1 MLQLVL
7 AQLERSCQQWL
18 LNCPKLILINH
29 GRQDCASI
37 LPAVFLATGDCRW
50 AAPTPNTSMKS
61 WLITGGAGCGK
72 SSLAALLMQ
81 QLPMPHRFFS
91 ADLMVGEVMKREST
105 IQGLVSAFGARALG
119 NAGEINR
126 QWLRD
131 VVLPDAGLR
140 KKLEGLLHPPVLA
153 ALEEARREAE
163 KAGVNLFLAEVP
175 LHYEIGST
183 VSADFVIVVASSRSV
198 QVRRM
203 METRGLDEQTVHKF
217 LEAQWPIEA
226 KVERADA
233 VIWNDGSLASLE
245 AQVLTLAS
253 PLLQA

>member
-1 MLQLVL
+1 
-7 AQLERSCQQWL
+7 
-18 LNCPKLILINH
+18 
-29 GRQDCASI
+29 
-37 LPAVFLATGDCRW
+37 
-50 AAPTPNTSMKS
+50 MKS

-72 SSLAALLMQ
+72 SSLVTLLMQ
-81 QLPMPHRFFS
+81 QLPMPHRVFS
-91 ADLMVGEVMKREST
+91 ADLMVAEVMKREST
-105 IQGLVSAFGARALG
+105 IQGLVAAFGVKVLG
-119 NAGEINR
+119 NPGEINR

-131 VVLPDAGLR
+131 VVLPDDMLR

-153 ALEEARREAE
+153 ALEEARAEAE
-163 KAGVNLFLAEVP
+163 RAGVNLFLAEVP
-175 LHYEIGST
+175 LHYEIGGT

>member
-1 MLQLVL
+1 MLTLL
-7 AQLERSCQQWL
+7 TQQF
-18 LNCPKLILINH
+18 
-29 GRQDCASI
+29 
-37 LPAVFLATGDCRW
+37 AVPPG
-50 AAPTPNTSMKS
+50 
-61 WLITGGAGCGK
+61 
-72 SSLAALLMQ
+72 
-81 QLPMPHRFFS
+81 FFS
-91 ADLMVGEVMKREST
+91 ADLAVAEIFKGESILKE
-105 IQGLVSAFGARALG
+105 LVAAFGARVLASP
-119 NAGEINR
+119 GEANR

-131 VVLPDAGLR
+131 FVLPVPALR
-140 KKLEGLLHPPVLA
+140 KKLEGILHPPVLA
-153 ALEEARREAE
+153 ALEAARKEAQR
-163 KAGVNLFLAEVP
+163 AGLNLFLAEVP

-183 VSADFVIVVASSRSV
+183 VSADLVIVVASSRSV

>member
-1 MLQLVL
+1 
-7 AQLERSCQQWL
+7 
-18 LNCPKLILINH
+18 
-29 GRQDCASI
+29 
-37 LPAVFLATGDCRW
+37 
-50 AAPTPNTSMKS
+50 MKS
-61 WLITGGAGCGK
+61 WLITGCAGSGK
-72 SSLAALLMQ
+72 SSVAALMLKQ
-81 QLPMPHRFFS
+81 FPMSGCFFS
-91 ADLMVGEVMKREST
+91 ADLAAAEQMKTVT
-105 IQGLVSAFGARALG
+105 IIGRLVAAFGTQALQIS
-119 NAGEINR
+119 GEINR
-126 QWLRD
+126 QWLRE
-131 VVLPDAGLR
+131 VVLPDAALR
-140 KKLEGLLHPPVLA
+140 KQLEEILHPPVLA
-153 ALEEARREAE
+153 ALEVARSDASRS
-163 KAGVNLFLAEVP
+163 GMNLFLAEVP

>member
-1 MLQLVL
+1 
-7 AQLERSCQQWL
+7 
-18 LNCPKLILINH
+18 
-29 GRQDCASI
+29 
-37 LPAVFLATGDCRW
+37 
-50 AAPTPNTSMKS
+50 MKS

-72 SSLAALLMQ
+72 SSVVTLLME
-81 QLPMPHRFFS
+81 QLSLPHRFFS
-91 ADLMVGEVMKREST
+91 ADVMVAEVMKREST
-105 IQGLVSAFGARALG
+105 IKGLVAAFGAKVLG
-119 NAGEINR
+119 NPGEINR
-126 QWLRD
+126 RWLRE
-131 VVLPDAGLR
+131 VVLPDAELR

-153 ALEEARREAE
+153 ALETARREAE
-163 KAGVNLFLAEVP
+163 KEGVNLFLAEVP
-175 LHYEIGST
+175 LHYEIGGT

>member
-1 MLQLVL
+1 
-7 AQLERSCQQWL
+7 
-18 LNCPKLILINH
+18 
-29 GRQDCASI
+29 
-37 LPAVFLATGDCRW
+37 
-50 AAPTPNTSMKS
+50 
-61 WLITGGAGCGK
+61 
-72 SSLAALLMQ
+72 
-81 QLPMPHRFFS
+81 
-91 ADLMVGEVMKREST
+91 MVAEVMKREST
-105 IQGLVSAFGARALG
+105 IQGLVAAFGVKVLG
-119 NAGEINR
+119 NPGEINR

-131 VVLPDAGLR
+131 VVLPDDMLR

-153 ALEEARREAE
+153 ALEEARGEAE

-175 LHYEIGST
+175 LHYEIGGT

>member
-1 MLQLVL
+1 MLRHFGPY
-7 AQLERSCQQWL
+7 AY
-18 LNCPKLILINH
+18 
-29 GRQDCASI
+29 A
-37 LPAVFLATGDCRW
+37 
-50 AAPTPNTSMKS
+50 
-61 WLITGGAGCGK
+61 
-72 SSLAALLMQ
+72 
-81 QLPMPHRFFS
+81 FS
-91 ADLMVGEVMKREST
+91 ADLAVAEELKNAAMVEK
-105 IQGLVSAFGARALG
+105 LVAAFGPKTRQTS
-119 NAGEINR
+119 GEANR
-126 QWLRD
+126 EWLRD
-131 VVLPDAGLR
+131 AVLPETSLR
-140 KKLEGLLHPPVLA
+140 KQLEAILHPPVLA
-153 ALEEARREAE
+153 ALEAARIEANRS
-163 KAGVNLFLAEVP
+163 GVNLFLAEVP

>member
-1 MLQLVL
+1 
-7 AQLERSCQQWL
+7 
-18 LNCPKLILINH
+18 
-29 GRQDCASI
+29 
-37 LPAVFLATGDCRW
+37 
-50 AAPTPNTSMKS
+50 MKS

-72 SSLAALLMQ
+72 STLAALLVE
-81 QLPMPHRFFS
+81 QLPVVHRYFS
-91 ADLMVGEVMKREST
+91 ADLMVAEVMKREST
-105 IQGLVSAFGARALG
+105 VQELVAAFGSQVLV
-119 NAGEINR
+119 NPGEVNR

-131 VVLPDAGLR
+131 VVLPDTVLR
-140 KKLEGLLHPPVLA
+140 QKLEGLLHPPVLE
-153 ALEEARREAE
+153 ALELAREAAE
-163 KAGVNLFLAEVP
+163 KAGMNLFLAEVP

>member
-1 MLQLVL
+1 M
-7 AQLERSCQQWL
+7 
-18 LNCPKLILINH
+18 
-29 GRQDCASI
+29 
-37 LPAVFLATGDCRW
+37 
-50 AAPTPNTSMKS
+50 
-61 WLITGGAGCGK
+61 
-72 SSLAALLMQ
+72 AALLVG
-81 QLPMPHRFFS
+81 QLPVPHSYFS
-91 ADLMVGEVMKREST
+91 ADLMVAEVMKREST
-105 IQGLVSAFGARALG
+105 VQELVAAFGSQVLVSP
-119 NAGEINR
+119 GEVNR
-126 QWLRD
+126 PWLRD
-131 VVLPDAGLR
+131 VVLPDAVLR
-140 KKLEGLLHPPVLA
+140 QKLEGLLHPPVLE
-153 ALEEARREAE
+153 ALELAREAAE
-163 KAGVNLFLAEVP
+163 KAGMNLFLAEVP
-175 LHYEIGST
+175 LHYEIGGT

>member
-1 MLQLVL
+1 MEQL
-7 AQLERSCQQWL
+7 
-18 LNCPKLILINH
+18 
-29 GRQDCASI
+29 
-37 LPAVFLATGDCRW
+37 
-50 AAPTPNTSMKS
+50 
-61 WLITGGAGCGK
+61 
-72 SSLAALLMQ
+72 AL
-81 QLPMPHRFFS
+81 PHRFFS
-91 ADLMVGEVMKREST
+91 ADLMVAEVMKREST
-105 IQGLVSAFGARALG
+105 VKALMAAFGAKALTD
-119 NAGEINR
+119 AGEVNR
-126 QWLRD
+126 QWLRE
-131 VVLPDAGLR
+131 VVLPDTALR

-153 ALEEARREAE
+153 ALETARREAE

-175 LHYEIGST
+175 LHYEIGGT
-183 VSADFVIVVASSRSV
+183 VSADLVIVVASSRSV

>member
-1 MLQLVL
+1 
-7 AQLERSCQQWL
+7 
-18 LNCPKLILINH
+18 
-29 GRQDCASI
+29 
-37 LPAVFLATGDCRW
+37 
-50 AAPTPNTSMKS
+50 MKS

-72 SSLAALLMQ
+72 SSAATLLQ
-81 QLPMPHRFFS
+81 QQFPTSCGFFS
-91 ADLMVGEVMKREST
+91 ADLVVAEVMKSEAT
-105 IQGLVSAFGARALG
+105 LKALTTAFGKRVLTSS
-119 NAGEINR
+119 GEVNR

-131 VVLPDAGLR
+131 VVLPDAVLR

-153 ALEEARREAE
+153 ALEVARGAAE

>member
-1 MLQLVL
+1 
-7 AQLERSCQQWL
+7 
-18 LNCPKLILINH
+18 
-29 GRQDCASI
+29 
-37 LPAVFLATGDCRW
+37 
-50 AAPTPNTSMKS
+50 MKS
-61 WLITGGAGCGK
+61 WVITGGAGCGK
-72 SSLAALLMQ
+72 SSLLTLLMQ
-81 QLPMPHRFFS
+81 QFPVPPGFFS
-91 ADLMVGEVMKREST
+91 ADLAVAGVLKSETALKGLVAAFGTRVLTSPGEV
-105 IQGLVSAFGARALG
+105 
-119 NAGEINR
+119 NR

-131 VVLPDAGLR
+131 VVLPDAVLR
-140 KKLEGLLHPPVLA
+140 KKLEGILHPPVLA
-153 ALEEARREAE
+153 ALESAREEAE
-163 KAGVNLFLAEVP
+163 KAGMNLFLAEVP

-183 VSADFVIVVASSRSV
+183 VSADLVIVVASSRSV

-233 VIWNDGSLASLE
+233 VIWNDGTLASLE

>member
-1 MLQLVL
+1 
-7 AQLERSCQQWL
+7 
-18 LNCPKLILINH
+18 
-29 GRQDCASI
+29 
-37 LPAVFLATGDCRW
+37 
-50 AAPTPNTSMKS
+50 MKS

-72 SSLAALLMQ
+72 SSLVALLTEHIPVP
-81 QLPMPHRFFS
+81 LTFFS
-91 ADLMVGEVMKREST
+91 ADVVVAEVMKSEAT
-105 IQGLVSAFGARALG
+105 HKALVAAFGTQVLA
-119 NAGEINR
+119 NPGEVNR
-126 QWLRD
+126 RWLRER
-131 VVLPDAGLR
+131 VLPDTALR
-140 KKLEGLLHPPVLA
+140 KKLEGILHPPVLA
-153 ALEEARREAE
+153 ALELAREGAE

-183 VSADFVIVVASSRSV
+183 VSADLVIVVASSRSV

-217 LEAQWPIEA
+217 LDAQWPIEA

-233 VIWNDGSLASLE
+233 VIWNDGSLTSLE